1 MKLLLILLL
10 IIYVYLKYSQKKEFM
25 NSNKTIWMYWEQGEE
40 NLKNEY
46 NKKCIKQWR
55 HLHPTWNVRVLNY
68 DKALELIPDLKKTN
82 HLKVQHRSDYLRLS
96 LLEKYGGVWADASVY
111 PLMKLDDWLESELQH
126 NNIFMYKWD
135 PILQCGP
142 RCTAITCNWFIA
154 VSNPENGVIK
164 KWKHKFEEKM
174 PKKDEK
180 YPYLLFHI
188 LLLELY
194 NSDNE
199 VKRHI
204 DKLRYTHDKPYNGK
218 NGAHMWKRQVKKVN
232 EIDSN

>member
-10 IIYVYLKYSQKKEFM
+10 IIYVYLKYSQKEEFM
-25 NSNKTIWMYWEQGEE
+25 NNNKTIWMYWEQGEK

-55 HLHPTWNVRVLNY
+55 NLHPTWDVRVLNY
-68 DKALELIPDLKKTN
+68 DKALELIPDFKKTD
-82 HLKVQHRSDYLRLS
+82 HLKVQLRSDYLRMA

-126 NNIFMYKWD
+126 NNIFMYKFD
-135 PILQCGP
+135 PVSKD
-142 RCTAITCNWFIA
+142 RITSSWFIA

-164 KWKHKFEEKM
+164 KWKHKFEENM
-174 PKKDEK
+174 PKKNEK
-180 YPYLLFHI
+180 YPYFLFHN

-194 NSDNE
+194 NSDDE

-204 DKLRYTHDKPYNGK
+204 DKLRCTHHKSHNGAK
-218 NGAHMWKRQVKKVN
+218 DAHMWKRQVKKVN
-232 EIDSN
+232 EIDNN